1 LWIFITFLCNW
12 ITLEEFLSIVTFA
25 SPVLT
30 HFSILVLVRQKSIV
44 PIFSLS
50 FLGDKEKMLNSVREA
65 QQGHNIAEDRK

>member
-30 HFSILVLVRQKSIV
+30 NFSILVLVHQKSEV
-44 PIFSLS
+44 PIFSL
-50 FLGDKEKMLNSVREA
+50 FFWGGKEKMLNSVREA
-65 QQGHNIAEDRK
+65 QQGHNIAEDR